1 MVAMTV
7 IENLTRILEQAP
19 RVRLAVLFG
28 SAVKRTR
35 RSDSDVDV
43 GVSLERGSDLSP
55 LGVTLERA
63 AGRPVDL
70 VWLDTAPP
78 LLRFEIACSGLVLVQ
93 RDPHGWAEFRAHA
106 MIDWWDWAPTARMMH
121 QAMASR
127 LREEASHG
135 PVRREVVATKVGRA
149 RVWVN
154 DAAAI
159 LLNSLDAFLSDP
171 KGRDLSLFYLFL
183 AVQECIDLAAHWV
196 ADEGWGEPDD
206 AGSALDVLADR
217 GVIDR
222 ETATALRS
230 AAGLRNRIAH
240 GYALLDYGRVYRE
253 AQDGIPAL
261 RTFLVV
267 IAGVAGV

>member
-1 MVAMTV
+1 M
-7 IENLTRILEQAP
+7 
-19 RVRLAVLFG
+19 
-28 SAVKRTR
+28 
-35 RSDSDVDV
+35 
-43 GVSLERGSDLSP
+43 
-55 LGVTLERA
+55 
-63 AGRPVDL
+63 
-70 VWLDTAPP
+70 
-78 LLRFEIACSGLVLVQ
+78 
-93 RDPHGWAEFRAHA
+93 
-106 MIDWWDWAPTARMMH
+106 
-121 QAMASR
+121 
-127 LREEASHG
+127 
-135 PVRREVVATKVGRA
+135 VRREVVVTKVGRA

-183 AVQECIDLAAHWV
+183 AIQECIDLAAHWV

-206 AGSALDVLADR
+206 AGSAFDVLADR

-240 GYALLDYGRVYRE
+240 GYALLDYGRVHRE

-267 IAGVAGV
+267 IAGVVGV